1 MRMVRTVRS
10 VLALVAVGALL
21 ALTTAA
27 IAEEKTP
34 DGTLEFS
41 GGSVAAGIGFSWG
54 SGTLKYKGKEYP
66 ISIDGLTVGAVGA
79 ASVSLKGSVYNLKSI
94 DQFDGNYTGVGA
106 GATVGGGGSV
116 LTMRN
121 QNGVV
126 IEAVSTTQG
135 LTLAIGTGGAKI
147 KVKQ

>member
-1 MRMVRTVRS
+1 MRIVRTVRS
-10 VLALVAVGALL
+10 VLAVVAVGALL
-21 ALTTAA
+21 ATAA
-27 IAEEKTP
+27 LAEEKTP
-34 DGTLEFS
+34 DGTVEFS
-41 GGSVAAGIGFSWG
+41 GGSVAAGVGFSWG
-54 SGTLKYKGKEYP
+54 SGTLKYKGKDYP

-79 ASVSLKGSVYNLKSI
+79 SSVSLKGNVYNLKSI